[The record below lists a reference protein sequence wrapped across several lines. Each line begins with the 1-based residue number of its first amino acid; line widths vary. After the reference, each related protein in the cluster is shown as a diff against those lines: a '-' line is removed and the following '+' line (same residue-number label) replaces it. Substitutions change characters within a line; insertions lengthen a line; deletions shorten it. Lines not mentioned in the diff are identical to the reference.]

1 MTLPTEDQILDSLRE
16 VVDPELGMN
25 IVDLGLIYG
34 VEVEPARIS
43 VRMTMTTPACPM
55 SGLITDNVRETL
67 AALTADQ
74 VAIDVELV
82 WDPPWHPGMMADVA
96 RTLFGA

>member
-1 MTLPTEDQILDSLRE
+1 MTVPTEDQILDALRE

-55 SGLITDNVRETL
+55 SGLIIDNVRETL
-67 AALTADQ
+67 AALAGAA
-74 VAIDVELV
+74 VEIDVELV